1 MPGFIEMVLKI
12 SPCVSMFSK
21 KIKSKLESR
30 GYKNLE
36 KLGQSFK
43 PKISW

>member
-1 MPGFIEMVLKI
+1 MPGFIETVLKKI
-12 SPCVSMFSK
+12 SPSVSMFSE
-21 KIKSKLESR
+21 KIKSKLQSR

-43 PKISW
+43 P